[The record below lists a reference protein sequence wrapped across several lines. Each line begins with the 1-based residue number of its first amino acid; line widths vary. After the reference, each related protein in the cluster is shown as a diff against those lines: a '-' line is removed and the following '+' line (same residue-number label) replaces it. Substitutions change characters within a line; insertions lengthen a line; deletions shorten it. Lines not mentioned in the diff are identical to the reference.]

1 MADDKGEYI
10 VRFGEEGADK
20 LLAKIDEI
28 EKRLN
33 ALGGGGGGGR
43 GAGQGGKGQSAS
55 NGALLKTA
63 LAFAK
68 RIIAVGVAMKTLQK
82 ALQTAQGGQQLGNI
96 ANVAGTTTKAIQQ
109 FGNAIKIL
117 GGDAKSAYQA
127 FQQMNASLT
136 GLKFGEG
143 GALEELM
150 YKFGVNPLNDDG
162 TLKNPHQLFEH
173 MADIYSGLA
182 KEDRA
187 YFAQKAGWTPEMAK
201 LAEGG
206 SAEVR
211 AQENLAR
218 QYALT
223 EEAVKAQSELA
234 KAWNEMSL
242 AWSKTWGEFVGK
254 ISPLLIEIIKA
265 LTPSKPPE
273 DKDKEIKQSLSTS
286 FGVANVETIQARAAE
301 REKRNKG
308 KPKMGPLEWIY
319 RSARYGSFNPNDWPI
334 DIVQTLREREAR
346 NKTSYFLPQPYWA
359 YSQQKVSNDNSVSTQ
374 VGTIN
379 INTSRPVSEVL
390 SDLENSGWNADGMM
404 LEAQG
409 QGF

>member
-20 LLAKIDEI
+20 LLSKIDEI

-33 ALGGGGGGGR
+33 ALGSGGGGAGPGGR
-43 GAGQGGKGQSAS
+43 GPSAP

-63 LAFAK
+63 LTFAK

-96 ANVAGTTTKAIQQ
+96 ANVAGTTTKALQQ

-162 TLKNPHQLFEH
+162 TLKNPQQLFEH
-173 MADIYSGLA
+173 MADIYRGLA

-242 AWSKTWGEFVGK
+242 AWSKTWGEFVGNV
-254 ISPLLIEIIKA
+254 SPLLVEIIKA
-265 LTPSKPPE
+265 LTP
-273 DKDKEIKQSLSTS
+273 KENKEKEESPQKRAIATHQ
-286 FGVANVETIQARAAE
+286 GVPTIATIQERAAE
-301 REKRNKG
+301 REARNKG
-308 KPKMGPLEWIY
+308 KPVMGPFEWAW
-319 RSARYGSFNPNDWPI
+319 RSAKYGSFNPKDWPI
-334 DIVQTLREREAR
+334 DIVQTLRDREAR

-359 YSQQKVSNDNSVSTQ
+359 YSQQKVSNDNSVSTR
-374 VGTIN
+374 VKTIN

-390 SDLENSGWNADGMM
+390 SDLENSGWNAYGMM